1 MFSQERKYGRLS
13 ADVSH
18 QQPRQPPHHASLRGH
33 HSNHSLAHLCAKV
46 LHSQHYL
53 SPYAVQRVPDQK

>member
-1 MFSQERKYGRLS
+1 MFSQERKYGRLP

-33 HSNHSLAHLCAKV
+33 HSNHSLAHFSFTSCDSL
-46 LHSQHYL
+46 LLY
-53 SPYAVQRVPDQK
+53 RVDPIYK